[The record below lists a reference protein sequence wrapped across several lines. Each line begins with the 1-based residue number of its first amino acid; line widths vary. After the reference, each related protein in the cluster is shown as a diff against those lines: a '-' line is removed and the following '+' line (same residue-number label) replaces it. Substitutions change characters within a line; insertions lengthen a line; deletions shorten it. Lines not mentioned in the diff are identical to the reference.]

1 MTRLVALLLLAALS
15 LPVEAGTRV
24 VASIYPLAMVSM
36 AVARPDTDVKL
47 LVPTSAS
54 THDYQLTA
62 RDAET
67 IAGADIVV
75 WAGPEAEPY
84 LAALLKSPRDGQT
97 VITLSK
103 LPGVAL
109 RDLRLDPADTRKHGR
124 DPHLWLSTRN
134 AAVLARALGARLG
147 NTLAAEH
154 FDAEMQRYR
163 SRQATRFAPVKDV
176 PLLVAHDAY
185 GYLLDEIGLV
195 NVSAVVADPE
205 VPASARRV
213 AELAQRV
220 GNEKIACMIG
230 EPGFETGVALRLFEN
245 TRGNLVVIDPM
256 LSGITLAR
264 DSYTL
269 ALTHLADTLYGCLV
283 TRR

>member
-24 VASIYPLAMVSM
+24 VASIQPLAMVSM
-36 AVARPDTDVKL
+36 AVARPDTEVKL

-67 IAGADIVV
+67 IASADIVV
-75 WAGPEAEPY
+75 WSGPEAEPY
-84 LAALLKSPRDGQT
+84 LAALLKSPRAGQT

-103 LPGVAL
+103 LPGVVL

-163 SRQATRFAPVKDV
+163 SRQATRFAPVKDI

-195 NVSAVVADPE
+195 NVSAVVTDPE

-213 AELAQRV
+213 AELTQRV
-220 GNEKIACMIG
+220 ASEKIACMIG
-230 EPGFETGVALRLFEN
+230 EPGFEQGVAVRLFEN
-245 TRGNLVVIDPM
+245 ARGNLVVIDPM

>member
-24 VASIYPLAMVSM
+24 VASIQPLAMVSM
-36 AVARPDTDVKL
+36 AVARPDTEVKL

-67 IAGADIVV
+67 IASADIVV
-75 WAGPEAEPY
+75 WSGPEAEPY
-84 LAALLKSPRDGQT
+84 LAALLKSPRAGQT

-103 LPGVAL
+103 LPGVVL

-163 SRQATRFAPVKDV
+163 SRQATRFAPVKDI

-195 NVSAVVADPE
+195 NVSAVVTDPE

-213 AELAQRV
+213 AELTQRV
-220 GNEKIACMIG
+220 ASEKIACMIG
-230 EPGFETGVALRLFEN
+230 EPGFEQGVAVRLFAN
-245 TRGNLVVIDPM
+245 ARGNLVVIDPM